1 MENSFD
7 LGKEIVAELK
17 KQGITSANL
26 AKELGENPFVI
37 KRFISKSSRQME
49 LLIKISKLLN
59 RDFLF
64 ELSKNKSD

>member
-1 MENSFD
+1 LENSFD

-17 KQGITSANL
+17 KQGITPANL
-26 AKELGENPFVI
+26 AKELGENQFVI
-37 KRFISKSSRQME
+37 KRFISKSARQME
-49 LLIKISKLLN
+49 ILIKISKLLN

>member
-17 KQGITSANL
+17 KQGITPANL
-26 AKELGENPFVI
+26 AKELGENQFVI
-37 KRFISKSSRQME
+37 KRFISKSARQME
-49 LLIKISKLLN
+49 ILIKISKLLN